1 MYVGTVAIL
10 PALNAPGVTA
20 LKSRICAY
28 TRTNR
33 IPSGLISSESNSLAM
48 SFHFRLHFLLIAA
61 CVLALALPAAAQQA
75 DVRLPSLGSS
85 ADTVMSPQEA
95 EQYGAEFLRQLR
107 AAHLVLDDP
116 QVDQYLRA
124 LGYRLVS
131 ASTDPT
137 QHYTFTLINVPEINS
152 FATFGGYIFIFS
164 GMLTVTQNQ
173 DQLAA
178 VMAHELAHI
187 SQHHLQRAMEDQKKS
202 TPLYVLGA
210 FAAALAASRVDSGSN
225 RNTVTSPYGYGYGT
239 SQPYSAGMDPAI
251 GAFYSV
257 MAMMQQHQI
266 EFTRSDES
274 EADHVGIATLAKAGF
289 KPEAM
294 ANFFARMQDL
304 LRPGGEGGMAAGNL
318 PDFLQDHPV
327 TSVRIADARARARVL
342 EQQTQANRGP
352 SGNVSASGLLPL
364 PFVKRGTDLSG
375 ATAAGPSEEQYL
387 LMRERVRVLAS
398 SNPRAVLDYYV
409 RNGAGN
415 PKFATATANRY
426 GHALALIQVNQA
438 AKALPI
444 MQQLADA
451 QPDNLTLALGLADA
465 ERQAGERP
473 QALQHYAALNRT
485 WPNDPAIVLSYS
497 RALLDSG
504 SKTDAKA
511 AQALLNPLLN
521 DASEPSL
528 YATYGHASHVAGD
541 EVHAGI
547 AYADAT
553 FLSGH
558 AADALDQLHRLL
570 KRKDLD
576 YYTRAQI
583 DARIAE
589 VTPIVLE
596 IQRRRRQQGQG
607 GDDASL
613 QSRQSGL
620 HFGACAGA
628 ACR

>member
-1 MYVGTVAIL
+1 M
-10 PALNAPGVTA
+10 
-20 LKSRICAY
+20 
-28 TRTNR
+28 
-33 IPSGLISSESNSLAM
+33 SSESISLAM
-48 SFHFRLHFLLIAA
+48 PFRLRLHSLLIAA
-61 CVLALALPAAAQQA
+61 CVLALTVPAAAQQA

-95 EQYGAEFLRQLR
+95 AQYGAEFLRQLR

-116 QVDQYLRA
+116 QIDQYLRT

-131 ASTDPT
+131 ASADPT
-137 QHYTFTLINVPEINS
+137 QHYTFTLISVPQINS

-164 GMLTVTQNQ
+164 GLLTVTQNQ

-225 RNTVTSPYGYGYGT
+225 RNTVANPYGYGYGA

-266 EFTRSDES
+266 EFTRADES

-342 EQQTQANRGP
+342 EQQAQANRGGP
-352 SGNVSASGLLPL
+352 SGNVSAPGLLPL
-364 PFVKRGTDLSG
+364 PFVKRGTDLGG
-375 ATAAGPSEEQYL
+375 AAAAGPSEGQYL

-398 SNPRAVLDYYV
+398 GNPRAVLDYYV
-409 RNGAGN
+409 RNSAGN
-415 PKFATATANRY
+415 PKFATALANRY
-426 GHALALIQVNQA
+426 GHALALVQVSQA

-451 QPDNLTLALGLADA
+451 QPDNITLALGLADA
-465 ERQAGERP
+465 ERQAGERTR
-473 QALQHYAALNRT
+473 ALQHYAALNRT

-511 AQALLNPLLN
+511 AQALLNPLLD

-607 GDDASL
+607 SDDASL
-613 QSRQSGL
+613 QHRQSGL

-628 ACR
+628 ACL

>member
-1 MYVGTVAIL
+1 
-10 PALNAPGVTA
+10 
-20 LKSRICAY
+20 
-28 TRTNR
+28 
-33 IPSGLISSESNSLAM
+33 
-48 SFHFRLHFLLIAA
+48 
-61 CVLALALPAAAQQA
+61 
-75 DVRLPSLGSS
+75 
-85 ADTVMSPQEA
+85 
-95 EQYGAEFLRQLR
+95 
-107 AAHLVLDDP
+107 
-116 QVDQYLRA
+116 
-124 LGYRLVS
+124 
-131 ASTDPT
+131 
-137 QHYTFTLINVPEINS
+137 
-152 FATFGGYIFIFS
+152 
-164 GMLTVTQNQ
+164 
-173 DQLAA
+173 
-178 VMAHELAHI
+178 
-187 SQHHLQRAMEDQKKS
+187 
-202 TPLYVLGA
+202 
-210 FAAALAASRVDSGSN
+210 
-225 RNTVTSPYGYGYGT
+225 
-239 SQPYSAGMDPAI
+239 
-251 GAFYSV
+251 
-257 MAMMQQHQI
+257 MQQHQI